1 MEIQGSKETSSLPAR
16 DFIDAADVRGIYLY
30 RKDGYIFSY
39 LRVLRDFLVAYQ
51 DEDMGLRTAAGK
63 VKRRIFA
70 AVIAITASSIIGFIK
85 TFY

>member
-1 MEIQGSKETSSLPAR
+1 MEYITLEHINTLT
-16 DFIDAADVRGIYLY
+16 DALLLLTV
-30 RKDGYIFSY
+30 
-39 LRVLRDFLVAYQ
+39 RVLRDFLVAYQ

>member
-1 MEIQGSKETSSLPAR
+1 MEYITLEHINTLTDALLVLIPALLT
-16 DFIDAADVRGIYLY
+16 V
-30 RKDGYIFSY
+30 
-39 LRVLRDFLVAYQ
+39 RVLRDFLVAYQ